1 MVRFGVAAA
10 IPVATA
16 LNRSR
21 SITWDN
27 PVVTV
32 GLRSSVG
39 PIPNHRSPVAA
50 GEALPEEA
58 TSLGGSSVQPARLFT
73 WWKRPGSSLTRPAL
87 LGPLQPRTFR
97 PIGSPENRPSCL
109 GNSVFRSLTGF
120 AVFSKEIRP
129 RRGIGPAALL
139 CRRCGAYML
148 KRTSKFGPFWGCS
161 QFPRCGG
168 RRKKPQRAEIGQP
181 PWMPFRINFL

>member
-1 MVRFGVAAA
+1 MVRFGAAAA
-10 IPVATA
+10 IPVATGPS
-16 LNRSR
+16 RSR
-21 SITWDN
+21 SITRDSL
-27 PVVTV
+27 VVTV

-39 PIPNHRSPVAA
+39 PIPSCQRRGRV
-50 GEALPEEA
+50 EA